1 MLECSQNTLSLKFGF
16 GCAGSLLWLSS
27 LLESRL
33 AFAVGHRFLTAV
45 ASLTVSTGCM
55 ARGHQ

>member
-1 MLECSQNTLSLKFGF
+1 MLERSQDMLSLRFGF
-16 GCAGSLLWLSS
+16 GCAGSLLRRSS
-27 LLESRL
+27 FLESRL
-33 AFAVGHRFLTAV
+33 AFVAGHRFLTAV